1 MKTSDVASRAVLFT
15 KRNCPPCTET
25 KNFALGL
32 ENDLLTHLSFMDKDY
47 HSALVA
53 AYDLKLYPT
62 LLIIDKDGL
71 EVQKIIGGKVVREQL
86 VNVLNTIKAN
96 KE

>member
-25 KNFALGL
+25 KDFALGL
-32 ENDLLTHLSFMDKDY
+32 ENELLTHLSFMDKDY

-53 AYDLKLYPT
+53 A
-62 LLIIDKDGL
+62 
-71 EVQKIIGGKVVREQL
+71 
-86 VNVLNTIKAN
+86 
-96 KE
+96 